1 MHVEVILIYTFF
13 VYRGEGMVKKDV
25 VEEILGSIYNELI
38 GFTMK
43 YVGVRA
49 DAEDLVQ
56 DTLLKIWEYTEKIK
70 TLSTIRGLIYKT
82 LRNKIVDFM
91 RKNKYPKIPIEKIVV
106 YTTDNTYEEDDFNVW
121 TYVDMLPE
129 NERKLIYL
137 RFKEGKSIAEVA
149 EILGRS
155 IAAVKSIQYR
165 AIRRLRELMEK

>member
-1 MHVEVILIYTFF
+1 MHVKVILLYNFF
-13 VYRGEGMVKKDV
+13 VYRGEGMVTKDG

-56 DTLLKIWEYTEKIK
+56 DTLLKIWEYTERIK

-91 RKNKYPKIPIEKIVV
+91 RKNKYPKIPIENIVLN
-106 YTTDNTYEEDDFNVW
+106 TTDNNYEEDEFNVW

-129 NERKLIYL
+129 NERKVIYL

-149 EILGRS
+149 KILGRS
-155 IAAVKSIQYR
+155 IAAVKSLQYH